1 MQAFGREFFVFV
13 RLCAYN
19 KFASMAYAYEQGDQD
34 IIKAGT
40 QTVFALAK
48 VLGCETEVSCG

>member
-1 MQAFGREFFVFV
+1 
-13 RLCAYN
+13 
-19 KFASMAYAYEQGDQD
+19 MAYAYEQGDQD